1 MLGWIESCAK
11 VLCNETSSIPG
22 YRFSCSKNKKK
33 ETKKVQRPVDGANI
47 FYFTFW
53 IFCWIISHMYL
64 VFATVKHLYLVNI
77 LWQGLVVPHEFM
89 GAVQCSI
96 TRQRIFSESKM
107 LFKYRSKENYKISP
121 VKEKFLILVHIL
133 PKQASVLSVG
143 TLNALISTTAL
154 LTCVPFS
161 YGISLDWRISSR

>member
-1 MLGWIESCAK
+1 MCL
-11 VLCNETSSIPG
+11 VL
-22 YRFSCSKNKKK
+22 
-33 ETKKVQRPVDGANI
+33 
-47 FYFTFW
+47 
-53 IFCWIISHMYL
+53 
-64 VFATVKHLYLVNI
+64 ATVEHLYLVNI
-77 LWQGLVVPHEFM
+77 LGQGLVVPPEFM

-154 LTCVPFS
+154 TGEFPLDRKKLVPQGKEAWGS
-161 YGISLDWRISSR
+161 GGPVEVR

>member
-1 MLGWIESCAK
+1 
-11 VLCNETSSIPG
+11 
-22 YRFSCSKNKKK
+22 
-33 ETKKVQRPVDGANI
+33 
-47 FYFTFW
+47 
-53 IFCWIISHMYL
+53 MYL

-77 LWQGLVVPHEFM
+77 LWQGLVVPPEFM

-143 TLNALISTTAL
+143 TLNALIGTTAL
-154 LTCVPFS
+154 TGEFPLDRKKLVPQGKEAWGS
-161 YGISLDWRISSR
+161 GGPVEVR

>member
-1 MLGWIESCAK
+1 
-11 VLCNETSSIPG
+11 
-22 YRFSCSKNKKK
+22 
-33 ETKKVQRPVDGANI
+33 
-47 FYFTFW
+47 
-53 IFCWIISHMYL
+53 MYL

-77 LWQGLVVPHEFM
+77 LWQGLVVPPEFM

-161 YGISLDWRISSR
+161 YGISLDWRILSIT